1 MDKYES
7 IKLDNQVCFSL
18 YASSREIIKL
28 YKPFLDKFNL
38 TYTQYVAMLV
48 LWEDEK
54 STVKDIGKRLHLD
67 SGTLTPLLKKIESMG
82 LVKRYR
88 DVNDDRV
95 VIVELTQQ
103 GRLLKDE
110 VTDVPREMACKINM
124 SKEDLIALKSRLD
137 DLLKLIEWYNITKNY
152 NGVGYMIQ
160 ISYSLNL
167 LTHKALEEFL
177 MKDIISK
184 LEGNEFFKNLSY
196 DEIKKIVSNIEY
208 SLKNYN
214 KGEIIANEEDKCT
227 SLGFVLDGI
236 IEIQRIYVSGKQ
248 ITLKR
253 LSNGEVFGEAL
264 IFSKKSSY
272 PSTVVAASDCNV
284 FYISKENILK
294 LCTMDERV
302 LGNFMSSLSNK
313 ILMLNSKIKSIAF
326 KSIKHKVINFIL
338 EQAKMQESKTIKLK
352 ESKEEI
358 ASAMGI
364 PRPSLSRELMNL
376 RDSKYIKFDRNIIEI
391 LNIEELE
398 EELFD

>member
-1 MDKYES
+1 
-7 IKLDNQVCFSL
+7 
-18 YASSREIIKL
+18 
-28 YKPFLDKFNL
+28 
-38 TYTQYVAMLV
+38 
-48 LWEDEK
+48 
-54 STVKDIGKRLHLD
+54 
-67 SGTLTPLLKKIESMG
+67 
-82 LVKRYR
+82 
-88 DVNDDRV
+88 
-95 VIVELTQQ
+95 
-103 GRLLKDE
+103 
-110 VTDVPREMACKINM
+110 
-124 SKEDLIALKSRLD
+124 
-137 DLLKLIEWYNITKNY
+137 
-152 NGVGYMIQ
+152 
-160 ISYSLNL
+160 
-167 LTHKALEEFL
+167 

-338 EQAKMQESKTIKLK
+338 EQARMQESKTIKLK

-376 RDSKYIKFDRNIIEI
+376 RDLKYIEFDRNIIEI
-391 LNIEELE
+391 LNMEELE